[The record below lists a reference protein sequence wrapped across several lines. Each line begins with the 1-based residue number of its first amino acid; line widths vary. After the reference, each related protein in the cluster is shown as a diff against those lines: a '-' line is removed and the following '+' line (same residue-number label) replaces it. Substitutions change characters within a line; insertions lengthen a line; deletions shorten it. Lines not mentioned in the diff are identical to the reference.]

1 MLELIG
7 KYRHLVMINSIK
19 SDVHKGRGP
28 KLGKKRIEKLPVL
41 GYYRSLL
48 HFLNVPFST

>member
-1 MLELIG
+1 MELIEI
-7 KYRHLVMINSIK
+7 YRHFVMINSIK

-28 KLGKKRIEKLPVL
+28 KLGKKRIGKLPVL
-41 GYYRSLL
+41 GYYHSLL